1 MTLGKPIIG
10 TRGASFEEMIT
21 DGENGFLVSPNEP
34 EQLAERINAVWKD
47 PRLQEIGKAARLR
60 AQDFAPEQTVQ
71 ELLSYYREILNKIR
85 KANELW
91 RRKMFWWSRGGSNP

>member
-60 AQDFAPEQTVQ
+60 AQDFAAEQTVQ
-71 ELLSYYREILNKIR
+71 ELLSYYREILNHNK
-85 KANELW
+85 KGE
-91 RRKMFWWSRGGSNP
+91 